1 MIALVATIGL
11 MVASIGLIIM
21 LASLGLIENEKPSGD
36 WLWIVG
42 MTMLEGGVITIV
54 IDIGIGLTT

>member
-21 LASLGLIENEKPSGD
+21 LASIGLIQNKKPSGD